1 MKVSQLIALT
11 YKKSEAKVFTLL
23 LLAGILFA
31 SCEKVVDID
40 LKDSEPKLVIEAE
53 VNDLDTNH
61 VVRISKTIPFTET
74 NRFNSLSGAQVVLST
89 PGGQKITFTETE
101 KGVYKSPKFA
111 GVPGTRYVLDV
122 NVEGKVY
129 TASSTMPLAVKLDS
143 LGFRK
148 LSFFGEEV
156 IVPLAYYKDPKE
168 AKNQY
173 LFRIKAKDEEV
184 QESLTEDRFTN
195 GNNVT
200 ETLFTD
206 LDELAEGDSLEVEM
220 RGLDLPVY
228 KYYFAIAQI
237 SGEGGPPVAP
247 SNPNSNFNNGALGI
261 FSAHTIFTL
270 KAVVKLK

>member
-1 MKVSQLIALT
+1 MKASYTNALK
-11 YKKSEAKVFTLL
+11 YIKSGAKLCMILL
-23 LLAGILFA
+23 GAMLLA
-31 SCEKVVDID
+31 SCEKVVDLD
-40 LKDSEPKLVIEAE
+40 LKDSEPKLVIEADLS
-53 VNDLDTNH
+53 DLDTNH

-74 NRFNSLSGAQVVLST
+74 NKFNGLSGAQVVLSA

-101 KGVYKSPKFA
+101 TGVYKSPRFA
-111 GVPGTRYVLDV
+111 GAPGTKYSLEV

-148 LSFFGEEV
+148 LSFFGDEV
-156 IVPLAYYKDPKE
+156 IVPLAYYKDPKD

-173 LFRIKAKDEEV
+173 LFLIKAKDEEV

-195 GNNVT
+195 GNDVT

-206 LDELAEGDSLEVEM
+206 LDDLAEGDSLEVEM

-261 FSAHTIFTL
+261 FNAHTTSKIKT
-270 KAVVKLK
+270 VVKLK